1 MSKFLHR
8 NLNGLVGYHLLAS
21 DNNKCLRKNA
31 IFWVQ
36 DIRKYNKYKMYNSEV
51 LNVITRQF
59 DIEISVIVI
68 STRSR

>member
-1 MSKFLHR
+1 MPKFLHR

-36 DIRKYNKYKMYNSEV
+36 DIRKYNIQCS
-51 LNVITRQF
+51 
-59 DIEISVIVI
+59 
-68 STRSR
+68 RSFKSFLKSAWYDYYLQACKKH